1 MTDFLDSLPIPSDHP
16 QLKRFLFQTV
26 LTVLAIVLC
35 LLKDPSLLVGV
46 SSFGL
51 LALVVSL
58 VILFIYGVAVYG
70 FTFDASFWFPRKGHI
85 LDNLGVYINSLA
97 FSEMLLSQVVG
108 DCLSLH
114 RRNTCV
120 TPTAR
125 R

>member
-1 MTDFLDSLPIPSDHP
+1 MTDFMDSLPIPSEHP
-16 QLKRFLFQTV
+16 KVKRLLFQAVITV
-26 LTVLAIVLC
+26 AALVLC

-51 LALVVSL
+51 VALIVSL

-70 FTFDASFWFPRKGHI
+70 FTFDASFWFPQKGHI

-108 DCLSLH
+108 VSLSLH
-114 RRNTCV
+114 ARNT
-120 TPTAR
+120 
-125 R
+125 

>member
-1 MTDFLDSLPIPSDHP
+1 MTDFLDSLPIPSAHP

-26 LTVLAIVLC
+26 LTVVAIVLC

-70 FTFDASFWFPRKGHI
+70 FTFDASFWLPRKGHI